1 MSYRYFSGKRKSV
14 QKRDEYELE
23 NATQIMGNKN
33 DESSDES
40 RQLVNGEIEKTNEVD
55 ASRRFK

>member
-1 MSYRYFSGKRKSV
+1 MSYRYFSGKRTSV
-14 QKRDEYELE
+14 QKRDEYELK
-23 NATQIMGNKN
+23 NATQSMGNKN

-55 ASRRFK
+55 ASRRF